1 MYVKAQKFFP
11 KGNRAPLWK
20 QGKAQRALFS
30 FLWPLYSQSIII
42 DWFPNCKQ
50 NESTIL
56 ETHDFKS
63 WLEIIVPFPFVFL
76 CSALFN
82 AALSSRSFAKTQRDL
97 SAGMS
102 GEGFVKGTFKA
113 CWGERK
119 ITFQSSKHSLAGA
132 SELLS
137 WDLMKLFSCFL
148 KKKTITE
155 LGHAVMWTRVEYLF
169 PLAFE
174 KKTPTKCFL
183 WLNRPAALAL
193 FH

>member
-1 MYVKAQKFFP
+1 MLPV
-11 KGNRAPLWK
+11 GSRAK
-20 QGKAQRALFS
+20 HRGLFS
-30 FLWPLYSQSIII
+30 LLWPLYSQSIIS

-50 NESTIL
+50 NKGSIL

-63 WLEIIVPFPFVFL
+63 WLEIIVLFPFVFL

-119 ITFQSSKHSLAGA
+119 TRFRWSKRSLAGA
-132 SELLS
+132 SGLLS
-137 WDLMKLFSCFL
+137 WDLMKLFSYFL
-148 KKKTITE
+148 KKENDNRAGTRCNE
-155 LGHAVMWTRVEYLF
+155 ETRVEYLF
-169 PLAFE
+169 PFFGFWE
-174 KKTPTKCFL
+174 QNPHKVPQSCFL
-183 WLNRPAALAL
+183 WLKRPAALVL

>member
-30 FLWPLYSQSIII
+30 FLWPLYSQSIIS

-113 CWGERK
+113 CWGERENHVPVVQAF
-119 ITFQSSKHSLAGA
+119 TCWSFRVA
-132 SELLS
+132 ELRSDEAIL
-137 WDLMKLFSCFL
+137 LFSEKENDNRAGTRCNVDKGWVFVSFGFWEENPH
-148 KKKTITE
+148 KVFSVTE
-155 LGHAVMWTRVEYLF
+155 
-169 PLAFE
+169 
-174 KKTPTKCFL
+174 
-183 WLNRPAALAL
+183 
-193 FH
+193 